1 MRPGSGRAAAGNSA
15 RGCCVKEIAFP
26 QVGAEDEAPEAGLER
41 FAWVSIAAAVVTIA
55 LKSGAFALTGSV
67 GLLSDAAESLVN
79 LGAGVIA
86 LIALRVAA
94 RPPDH
99 NHDYGHGKA
108 EYFSAG
114 AEGLMIFVAAAVI
127 LYTAVD
133 RLLHPVALEKLGW
146 GLLIVAAASV
156 VNGLVAS
163 VLLRAGRAHRSVTLT
178 ADGRHLLTD
187 VVTSA
192 GVIVGVLL
200 VALTGWAPLDPIVAI
215 LVGVN
220 ILVTGYRLV
229 SSAVTSLLDAALPP
243 EDLAALRS
251 ALEGVRSPQVD
262 FGEIRTRE
270 SGQQRF
276 VSLTVLLP
284 GDWTVERAHEVTDEV
299 ERAIRQGLPG
309 AQVQTHVAPG
319 GTLSGSSPGT

>member
-1 MRPGSGRAAAGNSA
+1 
-15 RGCCVKEIAFP
+15 VKEIAFP

-146 GLLIVAAASV
+146 GLLIVAAAAV

-229 SSAVTSLLDAALPP
+229 SSSVTSLLDAALPP
-243 EDLAALRS
+243 GDLAALRS

-270 SGQQRF
+270 SGRQRF
-276 VSLTVLLP
+276 VSLTLLLP

-299 ERAIRQGLPG
+299 ERAIRRGLPG
-309 AQVQTHVAPG
+309 AQVQTHIAPS
-319 GTLSGSSPGT
+319 GTFSGSSPGT

>member
-1 MRPGSGRAAAGNSA
+1 
-15 RGCCVKEIAFP
+15 
-26 QVGAEDEAPEAGLER
+26 
-41 FAWVSIAAAVVTIA
+41 
-55 LKSGAFALTGSV
+55 V

-79 LGAGVIA
+79 LGAAVIA
-86 LIALRVAA
+86 LVSLRVAA
-94 RPPDH
+94 RPPDY

-114 AEGLMIFVAAAVI
+114 AEGLMIFLAAAVI

-133 RLLHPVALEKLGW
+133 RLLHPVALDSLGW
-146 GLLIVAAASV
+146 GLLISTAASV
-156 VNGLVAS
+156 VNGLVGV

-200 VALTGWAPLDPIVAI
+200 VALTGWAPLDPLVAV

-229 SSAVTSLLDAALPP
+229 SGSVTSLLDAALPP
-243 EDLAALRS
+243 HDLAALNA
-251 ALEGVRSPQVD
+251 ALDGLRSPAVE

-270 SGQQRF
+270 SGRQRF
-276 VSLTVLLP
+276 VSLTVGLP
-284 GDWTVERAHEVTDEV
+284 GHWTVERAHEVTDEV
-299 ERAIRQGLPG
+299 EQAICRALPG
-309 AQVQTHVAPG
+309 SQVQTHVAPVQ
-319 GTLSGSSPGT
+319 PVR

>member
-1 MRPGSGRAAAGNSA
+1 
-15 RGCCVKEIAFP
+15 VKEIAFP
-26 QVGAEDEAPEAGLER
+26 QAGAEDEAPEAGLER

-133 RLLHPVALEKLGW
+133 RLLHPVALEKLGR

-229 SSAVTSLLDAALPP
+229 SSSVTSLLDAALPP

-270 SGQQRF
+270 SGRQRF
-276 VSLTVLLP
+276 VSLTLLLP

-309 AQVQTHVAPG
+309 AQVQTHIAPS
-319 GTLSGSSPGT
+319 GTFSGSSPGT